1 MELVWLNTVIEKVS
15 HLRRMFVLDK
25 LATFGQS
32 AWYWVAIIVMGLLL
46 EGSALYYQYALDY
59 YPCVLCIH
67 IRIWVMAIIILAAI
81 TLFVRHIRPLLI
93 ASHLISVGL
102 FIGLLERCW
111 MTFAV
116 ERLMVDG
123 SCSMDS
129 GLPAWFALDKWF
141 PWIFEVQE
149 ACGYTP
155 QVLFGITMAEALLLI
170 AGGAVLVGLL
180 MSVATIFS
188 KKA

>member
-1 MELVWLNTVIEKVS
+1 MLN
-15 HLRRMFVLDK
+15 K
-25 LATFGQS
+25 LAAFGQS
-32 AWYWVAIIVMGLLL
+32 AWYWVAIIVMGLIM

-67 IRIWVMAIIILAAI
+67 IRIWVMAVILLAVLA
-81 TLFVRHIRPLLI
+81 LFIRKSRPLLMG
-93 ASHLISVGL
+93 AHVLSVGL

-155 QVLFGITMAEALLLI
+155 EVLLGITMAEALLMI
-170 AGGAVLVGLL
+170 SAGAVLVGI
-180 MSVATIFS
+180 MMTVATVVA